1 MCREEGY
8 LVLDDNLKAIG
19 VDTTSLETVMK
30 SDKVTVIDDSYHDSD
45 VFSYEYEGTRFF
57 FKTNILRNEYNHYA
71 ELIAEELAKDFGLSC
86 ADYDLAMVCGHKGV
100 VSKDFRKE
108 NATYIEVADIVENIH
123 GDDDFWDCFNLLDI
137 WSDLNTYYKDREDRD
152 KIVTGLMSKIVD
164 KFIFDVLIGQFDS
177 SNMKIMECDG
187 KVTLAPI
194 FDNEYMQYVGRN
206 YAFSFGVDG
215 KIIQF
220 GESQALNAF
229 TRFLDISSREY
240 VNKVIDKMWIIGQ
253 ENIEKKLEIIERKTG
268 VWKIIEE
275 ENEEEN
281 KKETKKIFV
290 PTPIPEDI
298 RNHFISRFI
307 DYRLQLITIL
317 NRYIDVP
324 IVERKK

>member
-1 MCREEGY
+1 MYREEGY

-30 SDKVTVIDDSYHDSD
+30 SDKVTVIDDSYHDSG
-45 VFSYEYEGTRFF
+45 VFSFEYNGTRFF

-71 ELIAEELAKDFGLSC
+71 ELIAEELAKDFGLPC

-100 VSKDFRKE
+100 ISKDFRKE
-108 NATYIEVADIVENIH
+108 NASYVEVADIVENLH
-123 GDDDFWDCFNLLDI
+123 DNDDFWDNFNLSGI
-137 WSDLNTYYKDREDRD
+137 WSDLDTYYKDREDRVE
-152 KIVTGLMSKIVD
+152 IVANLVSKIVD

-194 FDNEYMQYVGRN
+194 FDNEYMQYVGRK
-206 YAFSFGVDG
+206 YVFSFGVDE
-215 KIIQF
+215 KIF
-220 GESQALNAF
+220 HGDASQVLTAF
-229 TRFLDISSREY
+229 NRFLGISSREY
-240 VNKVIDKMWIIGQ
+240 VNKVVDKMWIIGE

-268 VWKIIEE
+268 VTVKDDDG
-275 ENEEEN
+275 
-281 KKETKKIFV
+281 KERLI
-290 PTPIPEDI
+290 PTPIPKDV
-298 RNHFISRFI
+298 RDHFISRFI